1 MNINPVVQYL
11 LSTKRPSNSSEET
24 TAQVLLG
31 KTATYHHNDKGE
43 FMAATLIIGDSRTL
57 FSAHLDTVE
66 RNSGKNTLQAYV
78 DAKTGHTFV
87 KATNSV
93 LGADDAAGISI
104 MVNMIDNNIAGNY
117 HFYAMEEIGAVG
129 SNWLVSN
136 HPELYANIDRAIAFD
151 RKGTSDVIAV
161 QLGSD
166 CCSNEFAL
174 ALSDALV
181 AEGLYYEPSEGVFT
195 DTANMVGLVPECTNL
210 SCGYYNEHSNNE
222 CLDLTFLESLTD
234 AVLRINWEALPTK
247 RSTVIK
253 ERKWYT
259 DDWSGEPTV
268 GYNSLHNSSYDFD
281 AYTNDDVDAVLD
293 LMLLNN
299 VTISDLLLKIKY
311 DDMLDLL

>member
-1 MNINPVVQYL
+1 MNINATLLYL
-11 LSTKRPSNSSEET
+11 LSKKRPSNSSEEP
-24 TAQVLLG
+24 TARALLG
-31 KTATYHHNDKGE
+31 KTATYHYDDKGE
-43 FMAATLIIGDSRTL
+43 FIAATVTIGNSRTL

-66 RNSGKNTLQAYV
+66 RNSGENTLQTYI

-87 KATNSV
+87 KANNSV

-104 MVNMIDNNIAGNY
+104 MVNMIDNGIAGHY

-136 HPELYANIDRAIAFD
+136 KPELYENIDRAIAFD

-161 QLGSD
+161 QLGGD

-174 ALSDALV
+174 ALSDALC
-181 AEGLYYEPSEGVFT
+181 AEGLYYEPSIGVFT

-210 SCGYYNEHSNNE
+210 SCGYYNEHSSAE
-222 CLDLTFLESLTD
+222 CLDLTFLESLSE
-234 AVLRINWEALPTK
+234 AALRINWEALPTK
-247 RSTVIK
+247 RSAVIK
-253 ERKWYT
+253 KPKWYT
-259 DDWSGEPTV
+259 DDWSV
-268 GYNSLHNSSYDFD
+268 GYNSLHHSSYEFD
-281 AYTNDDVDAVLD
+281 NYTNDDVDAVLD